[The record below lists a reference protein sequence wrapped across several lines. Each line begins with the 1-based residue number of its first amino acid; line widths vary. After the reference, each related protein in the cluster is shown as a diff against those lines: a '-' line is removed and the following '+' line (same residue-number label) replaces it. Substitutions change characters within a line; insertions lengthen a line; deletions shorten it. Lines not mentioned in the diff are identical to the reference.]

1 MAVKRSNHVL
11 PGETVPEPELLPA
24 GAGAVAAPARAKKAP
39 RLRIKSGGTAG
50 GARGTKVVFDA
61 DGTPRM
67 PLEAL
72 AMQQAD
78 AEPELA
84 RCALSSDQGFA
95 SFALPD
101 Y

>member
-1 MAVKRSNHVL
+1 VKRANHVL
-11 PGETVPEPELLPA
+11 PGEAPEPEPLDL
-24 GAGAVAAPARAKKAP
+24 GGSAVAAPARAKKAP

-72 AMQQAD
+72 AMQQEE
-78 AEPELA
+78 AEPGLA
-84 RCALSSDQGFA
+84 RCALFGACLSADCLR
-95 SFALPD
+95 ALL
-101 Y
+101 